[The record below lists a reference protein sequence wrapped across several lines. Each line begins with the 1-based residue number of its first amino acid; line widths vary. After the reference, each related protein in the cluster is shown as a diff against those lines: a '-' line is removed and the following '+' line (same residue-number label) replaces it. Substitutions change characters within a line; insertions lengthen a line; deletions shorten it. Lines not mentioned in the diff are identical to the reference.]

1 MDIQDLLDD
10 DVSIVSL
17 PSVYYQFQEAMSD
30 KNSSFAEIGEI
41 IIYDSGLTT
50 RLLKIV
56 NSAYYGLPA
65 KIEKVS
71 HAIGWIGTDE
81 LSNLL
86 LSTVVIDQFN
96 SIPNSVINME
106 SFWQHAIACGLIAR
120 KLASYNEVLDPEKFF
135 VAGMLHDI
143 GQIVLCTKLPELT
156 LKILLEAQ
164 SQNQPLHVLEDH
176 ELGFN
181 HAELGGRL
189 LEKWNLSEFHI
200 ETTEFHHK
208 PAIAPNYSME
218 SSILYYADILANT
231 MKLGCSGESAT
242 TPALDEENWERLQVS
257 GQIILPDLKEEIHKE
272 YNETVSLFLQ
282 SA

>member
-200 ETTEFHHK
+200 ETTTFHH
-208 PAIAPNYSME
+208 APIFAPHYSME
-218 SSILYYADILANT
+218 ASILHSADTLANIL
-231 MKLGCSGESAT
+231 KLGCSGESIAPST
-242 TPALDEENWERLQVS
+242 FEEGEWDKIQHPDHLK
-257 GQIILPDLKEEIHKE
+257 LPDFMEEISKTYE
-272 YNETVSLFLQ
+272 ETVSLFLQ
-282 SA
+282 VT

>member
-86 LSTVVIDQFN
+86 LSTVVVDKFN
-96 SIPNSVINME
+96 AIPDSLINME
-106 SFWQHAIACGLIAR
+106 SFWKHAIACGLIAR
-120 KLASYNEVLDPEKFF
+120 KLASYNEHLEQEKIF
-135 VAGMLHDI
+135 VAGLLHDI
-143 GQIVLCTKLPELT
+143 GQVILCTKLPALS
-156 LKILLEAQ
+156 LKFLLEAQ
-164 SQNQPLHVLEDH
+164 SSEEQLHEIEEE
-176 ELGFN
+176 ELGFS
-181 HAELGGRL
+181 HAELGGKL
-189 LEKWNLSEFHI
+189 LEK
-200 ETTEFHHK
+200 
-208 PAIAPNYSME
+208 
-218 SSILYYADILANT
+218 
-231 MKLGCSGESAT
+231 
-242 TPALDEENWERLQVS
+242 
-257 GQIILPDLKEEIHKE
+257 
-272 YNETVSLFLQ
+272 
-282 SA
+282 